1 MDVSGELMENN
12 PTKTSALSELG
23 GVGWGH
29 GKYWDRSSLSVRLA
43 AVRHQRG

>member
-23 GVGWGH
+23 GVGGWG
-29 GKYWDRSSLSVRLA
+29 GVMESIGIDPR
-43 AVRHQRG
+43 